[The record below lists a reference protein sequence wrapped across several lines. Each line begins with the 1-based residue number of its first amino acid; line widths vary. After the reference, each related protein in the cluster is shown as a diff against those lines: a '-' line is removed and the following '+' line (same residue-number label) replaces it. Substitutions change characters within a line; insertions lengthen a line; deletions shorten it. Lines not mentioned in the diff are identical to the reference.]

1 MRKWD
6 SAGLV
11 TYLVQASSCPQHRA
25 FRNLIHS
32 RELDGHASNPFET
45 TSLKCKTLA
54 VAKPM
59 PSYHMW
65 RWQLCFR
72 ARSTCFTS
80 TQSFTEHRQVR
91 RWARH
96 GFDFTHR
103 GIADLSKRVQFPR
116 IFWFSGNEL
125 WVAHGWGQSTA
136 LALSVASSWGSLQK
150 PSKIVR

>member
-59 PSYHMW
+59 PLVPHLAMATLLS
-65 RWQLCFR
+65 
-72 ARSTCFTS
+72 
-80 TQSFTEHRQVR
+80 SF
-91 RWARH
+91 
-96 GFDFTHR
+96 FDLLH
-103 GIADLSKRVQFPR
+103 
-116 IFWFSGNEL
+116 FS
-125 WVAHGWGQSTA
+125 
-136 LALSVASSWGSLQK
+136 
-150 PSKIVR
+150 